1 MVKET
6 LTNIFKYT
14 WPMILIFV
22 AILSSLR
29 LAWLIKNK
37 QKIILYKELI
47 GLFFV
52 IYILCLFHVVSFQ
65 DVSWSTQNYIPFK
78 EILRYEVGSR
88 LFFKNILG
96 NTILFIPYGFFA
108 SYYLKIIKLRTI
120 VGLTIFTSFIIEFTQ
135 SKIGRVFDVD
145 DIILNIVGGIG
156 GFFLYKLLDYL
167 KDHLPKVLK
176 KDMTLNIII
185 VVVIVFFILYLM
197 NLYVFEVIK

>member
-14 WPMILIFV
+14 WPMMLIFLS
-22 AILSSLR
+22 ILLSLR

-37 QKIILYKELI
+37 QKIVLYKELI

-52 IYILCLFHVVSFQ
+52 IYILCLFHIVSFQ
-65 DVSWSTQNYIPFK
+65 DVSWSTQNYIPFR
-78 EILRYEVGSR
+78 EILRYEVGTG

-108 SYYLKIIKLRTI
+108 SYYLKLVKLRTI

-135 SKIGRVFDVD
+135 SKIGRVFDID
-145 DIILNIVGGIG
+145 DIILNVTGGIVG
-156 GFFLYKLLDYL
+156 FLLYKLLDYL
-167 KDHLPKVLK
+167 KDHLPKVFK
-176 KDMTLNIII
+176 KHMILNIII
-185 VVVIVFFILYLM
+185 ILLIIIFIFYLI
-197 NLYVFEVIK
+197 NLYIFEVI